1 MKSQKEISAKNFL
14 LILLEILLE
23 LMVYITLTTDQIE
36 KDGCV
41 LVLEFI
47 QEIIQVKP
55 IGSWFLAVKRRNLF
69 TLLASQIVPQDTDQE
84 LTLMNIK

>member
-14 LILLEILLE
+14 SILLVILSE

-36 KDGCV
+36 KDGFV
-41 LVLEFI
+41 LDSEFI
-47 QEIIQVKP
+47 PEIIKVKP
-55 IGSWFLAVKRRNLF
+55 IGSWFVAVKRRNLY

-84 LTLMNIK
+84 LTMMNIK